1 MRKAGPYGAPF
12 GAPGVAEADAMHAL
26 LIKYADELVGC
37 TEGSPEE
44 AELSPLAEVID
55 A

>member
-1 MRKAGPYGAPF
+1 
-12 GAPGVAEADAMHAL
+12 
-26 LIKYADELVGC
+26 VGC

-55 A
+55 AYEAKRWPSRREHQRELLVAGMLVSPKTGL